1 MAALDT
7 DTLAALAGYA
17 RSADTTATLVG
28 SQRCEDYVVEDL
40 RIASGDAEAVP
51 VTLTR
56 PPDADTPRPA
66 VLYCHAHGKRHDIG
80 RKELLDGRPALAAPP
95 YGPLLAQC
103 GYVTLCLEMAPFG
116 ARATTSEESLSK
128 ALLWHGRTLFGA
140 MLSELSMGVDVLS
153 QRADVDAG
161 RIATLGLSM
170 GGTHA
175 YWLAALD
182 PRVCAAAH
190 LCCFAS
196 LGALVESGA
205 HDLHGPYMTVPGLL
219 RHGDMGDVADL
230 VAPRPQL
237 IGVGLEDALSPEPAF
252 VAAHDQVR
260 AAYRA
265 AGAEDRLTTVIE
277 TASGHQETDAMRRA
291 VLSFLYQWVAGM
303 G

>member
-1 MAALDT
+1 M
-7 DTLAALAGYA
+7 DTLAALAGYS

-28 SQRCEDYVVEDL
+28 SQRFEDYVVEDL
-40 RIASGDAEAVP
+40 RIAGRTEPIQA
-51 VTLTR
+51 TLTR
-56 PPDADTPRPA
+56 PTETDTPRPA

-80 RKELLDGRPALAAPP
+80 RKELLDGRPSLAAPP
-95 YGPLLAQC
+95 YGPLLAQR
-103 GYVTLCLEMAPFG
+103 GYVALCLEMAPFG

-205 HDLHGPYMTVPGLL
+205 HDLHGGPYMTVPGLL
-219 RHGDMGDVADL
+219 RHGDMGDVAGL

-237 IGVGLEDALSPEPAF
+237 IGVGLEDALTPEPAF
-252 VAAHDQVR
+252 AAAHDQVR
-260 AAYRA
+260 DSYRA

-291 VLSFLYQWVAGM
+291 VLSFLDQWVAGM